1 MSLPEEVLRGGDLVL
16 DEPVDLAQQVART
29 DHQVCN
35 DLAQEYKNIFLVIQL
50 FFMLI
55 FVFLMIEK
63 VGARYILFYKVT
75 KRLF

>member
-35 DLAQEYKNIFLVIQL
+35 DLAQQYKNIFFGYSIVFYVNIC
-50 FFMLI
+50 I
-55 FVFLMIEK
+55 F
-63 VGARYILFYKVT
+63 T
-75 KRLF
+75 